1 MNRIPGALLKAALAM
16 AVAGLAA
23 QAETFYNKDGVVFE
37 GTIRRVVSGAAV
49 CNVLEEKYSEQEYEK
64 LKANQGQPLDLW
76 QVDFT
81 IRNESGREIEYL
93 RASSWMHSEHP
104 PCTNWS
110 GQGPGGGPVLPEP
123 SLPIPIEWGD
133 YSPLLQKPS
142 GMRPGQQERTSV
154 YVLAWHEHRPRFGE
168 WDIDYDFAKEA
179 AAGKEPA
186 AGASRMPVSGGATS
200 TAPAGSESQENL
212 FWQSIMNSTA
222 AADFEAY
229 LRQFPNGIFRV
240 LAQNRL
246 AALRGSASDPPVTAG
261 ATAAP
266 SASRVESR
274 APQPPRQAEEGRPS
288 GISAGQTCAG
298 QAEGAACWK
307 ELESHP
313 GCRVWDDHHYADQ
326 TVTWTGGCS
335 GGLASG
341 TGTLKWV
348 RGSEANEH
356 SGLLQDGK
364 HTGDWVLRF
373 AGGIVVEGPYVDG
386 KLHGDW
392 VIRDADGNVEER
404 TYVDGKLHGRWVT
417 RLADGTVDEGSY
429 VDGNKH
435 GRWVERDADGNVTE
449 ESYVDGKLHGR
460 WVFRHA
466 SGRVEEGSYVDGN
479 KHGRWVEDVAGNV
492 LEGPYVDGNKHGR
505 WVMRLASGTVYEGP
519 YVDGERHGRWV
530 IRYADG
536 TVKER
541 TYVNGER
548 Q

>member
-1 MNRIPGALLKAALAM
+1 MNRIPGALLKAALAV

-37 GTIRRVVSGAAV
+37 GTIRQVVSNAAI

-179 AAGKEPA
+179 AAGKGPA
-186 AGASRMPVSGGATS
+186 AGASRPPVSGGATS

-240 LAQNRL
+240 LARNRL
-246 AALRGSASDPPVTAG
+246 AALRGSASGPAVSAGRAGRPVGEPRRVKGA
-261 ATAAP
+261 ATAA
-266 SASRVESR
+266 A
-274 APQPPRQAEEGRPS
+274 AGARP
-288 GISAGQTCAG
+288 A
-298 QAEGAACWK
+298 
-307 ELESHP
+307 
-313 GCRVWDDHHYADQ
+313 VWDQRRADLRG
-326 TVTWTGGCS
+326 TGGR
-335 GGLASG
+335 
-341 TGTLKWV
+341 
-348 RGSEANEH
+348 RG
-356 SGLLQDGK
+356 
-364 HTGDWVLRF
+364 
-373 AGGIVVEGPYVDG
+373 
-386 KLHGDW
+386 
-392 VIRDADGNVEER
+392 
-404 TYVDGKLHGRWVT
+404 
-417 RLADGTVDEGSY
+417 
-429 VDGNKH
+429 
-435 GRWVERDADGNVTE
+435 
-449 ESYVDGKLHGR
+449 
-460 WVFRHA
+460 
-466 SGRVEEGSYVDGN
+466 
-479 KHGRWVEDVAGNV
+479 V
-492 LEGPYVDGNKHGR
+492 LEGAGKPSRLPRVGRPLLRGPDGDVDWR
-505 WVMRLASGTVYEGP
+505 VLRRLGQRDGDAQVGP
-519 YVDGERHGRWV
+519 G
-530 IRYADG
+530 
-536 TVKER
+536 K
-541 TYVNGER
+541 
-548 Q
+548 